1 MDVDNHDDDDVGVVC
16 DREEGDGDGN
26 GDGDYDDDADDS
38 VCHKRFVAAVLVPL
52 AVLRTLTERANRKC
66 WSPLNT
72 TEQMMMKMTFSLMC
86 FYPRL
91 SNKDTSKK
99 RRRLSGIRKFCD
111 NTIIGNNFSSW
122 SRRCQKHCRSISAN
136 SFSSTAANF
145 EKS

>member
-1 MDVDNHDDDDVGVVC
+1 MMMLVLFVIERRALVMVL
-16 DREEGDGDGN
+16 N
-26 GDGDYDDDADDS
+26 GDGDYDDNADDS

-72 TEQMMMKMTFSLMC
+72 TEQMMIKMTFSLMC

>member
-1 MDVDNHDDDDVGVVC
+1 M
-16 DREEGDGDGN
+16 
-26 GDGDYDDDADDS
+26 
-38 VCHKRFVAAVLVPL
+38 AAVLVPL

-136 SFSSTAANF
+136 SFSSTVANF
-145 EKS
+145 EKRLNFSREDSIRGVISSKKLKVLSQK